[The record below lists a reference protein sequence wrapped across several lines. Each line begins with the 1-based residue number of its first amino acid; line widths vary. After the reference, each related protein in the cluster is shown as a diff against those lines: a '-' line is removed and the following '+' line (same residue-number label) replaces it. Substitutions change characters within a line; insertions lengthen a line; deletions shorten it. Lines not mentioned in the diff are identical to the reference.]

1 MSVTVEAPIPA
12 ATAGELRAFWDGIF
26 EYSDEHPPDVP
37 PDAYLGS
44 ETDHNR
50 LTVYLER
57 QAGALAGTCAL
68 TVSKRMPRLGGFG
81 EVATRP
87 ELRGGGI
94 ATRLCGRAV
103 EEFRAAAGEA
113 LFLGT
118 SVPAVRRIYHR
129 LGWRK
134 LAGADVMANISSGES
149 PEAFLVDYF
158 REPGEATVAPATAAV
173 RVPMIP
179 LLHAPHDWQV
189 LDANAGMY
197 STRYCVQYSCMGL
210 CRRYLAAV
218 AGGAGDWFCARTADD
233 RVVGLA
239 TVLGSGSACQVDGFT
254 HPYLPPPGPACW
266 RPQCSGARRAG
277 PPSAGRWCAWKT
289 RRSGRCSKGSA
300 SARRVLPP
308 TSSSMGAPSVR
319 SGWWLLEKGRV
330 FTPGGYAAP
339 SRCGF
344 PHARSGTP
352 PRRESGAQGH
362 RCRPRA
368 DGHW

>member
-1 MSVTVEAPIPA
+1 MSVTVKAPIA
-12 ATAGELRAFWDGIF
+12 AALAGELRAFWDDIF
-26 EYSDEHPPDVP
+26 DYSAEHPPDVP
-37 PDAYLGS
+37 PEAYLGN

-57 QAGALAGTCAL
+57 RTGVPVGTCAV

-94 ATRLCGRAV
+94 ASRLCGRAV
-103 EEFRAAAGEA
+103 EEFRAAGGQA

-118 SVPAVRRIYHR
+118 SSPPVRRIYHR

-134 LAGADVMANISSGES
+134 LAGADVMANITSRDS

-158 REPGEATVAPATAAV
+158 REPGEATVVPATAAV

-210 CRRYLAAV
+210 YRRYLAALGS
-218 AGGAGDWFCARTADD
+218 AAANWFCARTADD

-239 TVLGSGSACQVDGFT
+239 TARRMGAACQLDGFT
-254 HPYLPPPGPACW
+254 HPYFAAAW
-266 RPQCSGARRAG
+266 RNLMAAATQWAAAEGAGECFAVLCVEDEEKRSLFERLGFREAG
-277 PPSAGRWCAWKT
+277 AAADFNLDGRT
-289 RRSGRCSKGSA
+289 I
-300 SARRVLPP
+300 
-308 TSSSMGAPSVR
+308 GAVR
-319 SGWWLLEKGRV
+319 MV
-330 FTPGGYAAP
+330 AA
-339 SRCGF
+339 
-344 PHARSGTP
+344 
-352 PRRESGAQGH
+352 
-362 RCRPRA
+362 
-368 DGHW
+368 

>member
-1 MSVTVEAPIPA
+1 MSAMFEAPIA
-12 ATAGELRAFWDGIF
+12 AALAGELRVFWDDIF

-37 PDAYLGS
+37 PEAYLGS

-57 QAGALAGTCAL
+57 RAETPAGTCAI
-68 TVSKRMPRLGGFG
+68 TVPKTHPILGGFG

-87 ELRGGGI
+87 ELRGSGI

-103 EEFRAAAGEA
+103 EDFRAAGGQA

-134 LAGADVMANISSGES
+134 LAGADVMANISSGDS

-158 REPGEATVAPATAAV
+158 RAPGEATVVRATPAV

-210 CRRYLAAV
+210 YRRYLAAL
-218 AGGAGDWFCARTADD
+218 GGGRGEWFGARTTDG

-239 TVLGSGSACQVDGFT
+239 TARRAGAVCQVDGFA
-254 HPYLPPPGPACW
+254 HPCFATVWPDLMA
-266 RPQCSGARRAG
+266 AAMRRAAAWG
-277 PPSAGRWCAWKT
+277 SSECCAVVCVEDEEKRALFEGLGFRDATVSPDFVLDGRAAGA
-289 RRSGRCSKGSA
+289 
-300 SARRVLPP
+300 
-308 TSSSMGAPSVR
+308 VR
-319 SGWWLLEKGRV
+319 MVAG
-330 FTPGGYAAP
+330 
-339 SRCGF
+339 
-344 PHARSGTP
+344 
-352 PRRESGAQGH
+352 
-362 RCRPRA
+362 
-368 DGHW
+368 

>member
-12 ATAGELRAFWDGIF
+12 ATAGELRAFWDGTF

-37 PDAYLGS
+37 PEAYLGS

-87 ELRGGGI
+87 ELRGSGI

-103 EEFRAAAGEA
+103 EAFRAGGGEA

-118 SVPAVRRIYHR
+118 SEPAVRRIYHR

-134 LAGADVMANISSGES
+134 LAGADVMANISSGDS

-158 REPGEATVAPATAAV
+158 REPGEATVVSATAAV

-210 CRRYLAAV
+210 YRRYLAAV

-239 TVLGSGSACQVDGFT
+239 TVLGSGAACQVDGFT
-254 HPYLPPPGPACW
+254 HPYFAAAW
-266 RPQCSGARRAG
+266 SGLMAAAMQRGAARGAAECRAVV
-277 PPSAGRWCAWKT
+277 CVEDEE
-289 RRSGRCSKGSA
+289 RRSLFEGLGFRAAGAAADFELDGRP
-300 SARRVLPP
+300 V
-308 TSSSMGAPSVR
+308 GAVR
-319 SGWWLLEKGRV
+319 MV
-330 FTPGGYAAP
+330 AA
-339 SRCGF
+339 
-344 PHARSGTP
+344 
-352 PRRESGAQGH
+352 
-362 RCRPRA
+362 
-368 DGHW
+368 